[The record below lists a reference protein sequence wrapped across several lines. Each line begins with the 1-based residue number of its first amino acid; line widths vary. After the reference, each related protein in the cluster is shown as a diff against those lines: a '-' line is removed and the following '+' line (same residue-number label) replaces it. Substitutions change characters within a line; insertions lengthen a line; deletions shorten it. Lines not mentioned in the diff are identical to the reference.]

1 MIYVLRYPGIGLL
14 FLLSL
19 CYEIWN
25 NILGKFFT
33 QYSCLQ
39 ATKEGNKNNHKVK
52 T

>member
-1 MIYVLRYPGIGLL
+1 MSLYTLKLVL

-19 CYEIWN
+19 SFELWN

-39 ATKEGNKNNHKVK
+39 STKKGSYNYH
-52 T
+52 